1 MAHRTRPL
9 VERLASSGNTGVT
22 VASEQIENGTAKP
35 KAISFGVFWP
45 VASAVAA
52 AAFTGA
58 TLTGQA
64 GSVAGL
70 ASAGFAVAAALGWAR
85 NLRLATE
92 QRQSSA
98 ARNEFLLSGISD
110 LIVWFDADGSVIK
123 AAGGANGEAGFD
135 LTSLTGQGLFDRI
148 LVGDRPVFRK
158 AISDLVHF
166 GSPINTAFRVRTD
179 DGTYRWLDMRAEPDA
194 GRGPMVAVL
203 RDDTIRREID
213 AARARAQA
221 EAEQASAAK
230 ARFLATV
237 SHELRTPLNAIIG
250 FSQMLG
256 HETLAP
262 ISADQRKEYAG
273 IIQSSGEHLLEIV
286 NTLLDVSKIE
296 SGAMTIEP
304 DPLDVV
310 RLCGSCIDL
319 IKMRAAEKGVQ
330 LSSAF
335 PSSLPELVADSR
347 ALKQVVINLLSN
359 ALKFTPAGGEVTLTA
374 VRDGAMIEIAV
385 ADTGIGIAETELPRI
400 GNPFFQAKSSYDR
413 DYEGTGLGL
422 SVVRGLVGLHGGDMV
437 IESAQGH
444 GTRIA
449 VRLPVAGATG
459 ARDGA
464 RIVTFARSPQKILA
478 NAEPVR
484 LTA

>member
-1 MAHRTRPL
+1 
-9 VERLASSGNTGVT
+9 VT
-22 VASEQIENGTAKP
+22 VTSEQIENGTAKP
-35 KAISFGVFWP
+35 RAISFGVFWP

-52 AAFTGA
+52 AAITG
-58 TLTGQA
+58 
-64 GSVAGL
+64 VAMSGRSDSIAMI
-70 ASAGFAVAAALGWAR
+70 ASAGFALAAALGWVR
-85 NLRLATE
+85 NLRLAAE

-110 LIVWFDADGSVIK
+110 LIVWFDSNGWVVKS
-123 AAGGANGEAGFD
+123 AGGANGEAGFD
-135 LTSLTGQGLFDRI
+135 LSSLTGEGLFQRI
-148 LVGDRPVFRK
+148 LVADRPIFRK
-158 AISDLVHF
+158 AVSDLVHQ
-166 GSPINTAFRVRTD
+166 GAAINTAFRVRAD

-203 RDDTIRREID
+203 RDDTIRREAD

-256 HETLAP
+256 SDTLCP
-262 ISADQRKEYAG
+262 ITPQQRTEYAG

-304 DPLDVV
+304 DHLDVV
-310 RLCGSCIDL
+310 RLCNSCIDL
-319 IKMRAAEKGVQ
+319 VKMRAAEKGVV
-330 LSSAF
+330 LTSGF
-335 PSSLPELVADSR
+335 PSTLPELVADSR

-449 VRLPVAGATG
+449 VRLPVAGASG

-464 RIVTFARSPQKILA
+464 RIVTFARSPQKSLA
-478 NAEPVR
+478 HAEPVR